1 MADGDILY
9 HLGVRWDVVVTSIK
23 LLVFFMTFE
32 QIAKLEEELASKNK
46 AFRALE
52 EKVRSQEDYEE
63 IKRELG

>member
-1 MADGDILY
+1 M
-9 HLGVRWDVVVTSIK
+9 VTSIK